1 MALRKLSYGDY
12 KDFTIG
18 NVLDI
23 LIELNNIELENGDSV
38 NKTKLAKTKEEVV
51 KAMGF

>member
-1 MALRKLSYGDY
+1 MGFLNLIIESFIKLLS
-12 KDFTIG
+12 
-18 NVLDI
+18 
-23 LIELNNIELENGDSV
+23 NNIELENGDSV